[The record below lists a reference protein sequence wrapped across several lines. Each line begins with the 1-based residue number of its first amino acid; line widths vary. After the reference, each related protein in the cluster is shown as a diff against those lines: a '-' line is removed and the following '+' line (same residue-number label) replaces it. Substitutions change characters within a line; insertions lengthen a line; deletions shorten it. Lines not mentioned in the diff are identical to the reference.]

1 MKQYKVTGM
10 GCAACSARVEKA
22 VSNTE
27 GVTACSVNLLTA
39 SMEVEGN
46 VSPDKIIAVVTE
58 AGYGAELVEDEEE
71 PASES
76 EEDLSN
82 NGRYAAR
89 LISSICLLVVLM
101 YISMGHMMWDF
112 PIPGFLSHN
121 HMTLGIVQM
130 VLTIII
136 MVINRK
142 FFINGIGMLIKLSPN
157 MDTLVAIGAG
167 AAFLYSTI
175 ALFAGAG
182 MEELYFESA
191 GTILTLITVGK
202 ALEDKSKGRTTDA
215 LKGLM
220 KLTPATANVISDGE
234 EITVSVNQIKVGDV
248 YVVRPGE
255 SIPVDGVV
263 IEGDSA
269 VNEAA
274 LTGESI
280 PADKK
285 QGEKVYSG
293 TINLSGFLRC
303 RAESVGK
310 DTTLSKIIK
319 MVKDASSSKAPI
331 AKIADKVS
339 GVFVP
344 VVMAIAV
351 ITTIIWLI
359 LGYGIG
365 YSLARGI
372 SVLVI
377 SCPCALGLA
386 TPVAIMVGNG
396 VGAKKGILF
405 KTATA
410 LEITG
415 KAKYVV
421 LDKTGTITVGEPS
434 VTDVCIYKS
443 DEGSLLNILYSLEN
457 KSEHPIAKA
466 LVRYAMEKGA
476 VLSETEE
483 FMAHS
488 GSGVSGVYRGQKVVC
503 GNHDFVSDYINLGEA
518 DIRRA
523 ESLSM
528 EGKTPLYV
536 VADGELLGIVAVA
549 DSIKED
555 SADAILELKKMGMKV
570 IMLTGDNPVTAEAVG
585 RKCMVDEV
593 IAGVMPGDKES
604 VIKELSE
611 NGRVIMVGDG
621 INDAPALTRA
631 DTGMAIGSGTDIA
644 IDAADVV
651 LVKNSL
657 KDVVRAVRLSRATIR
672 NIHQNLFWAFIY
684 NVIGIPLAAGCF
696 IALFGW
702 ELNPMFGAAA
712 MSLSSVCVV
721 TNALRLN
728 LIKLH

>member
-10 GCAACSARVEKA
+10 GCAACSARVEKT
-22 VSNTE
+22 VSGME
-27 GVTACSVNLLTA
+27 GVTACTVNLLTA

-46 VSPDKIIAVVTE
+46 VSPDKVIEAVTE
-58 AGYGAELVEDEEE
+58 AGYGAELVEDDEE
-71 PASES
+71 PASEN

-82 NGRYAAR
+82 RRHYAIR
-89 LISSICLLVVLM
+89 LISSVSVLVVLM

-112 PIPGFLSHN
+112 PIPGFLTDN
-121 HMTLGIVQM
+121 HMLLGITQL
-130 VLTIII
+130 VLTVII
-136 MVINRK
+136 MIINRK
-142 FFINGIGMLIKLSPN
+142 FFINGIGMLVKLSPN

-202 ALEDKSKGRTTDA
+202 ALEEKSKGRTTDA

-220 KLTPATANVISDGE
+220 KLAPSTANVIVDGKE
-234 EITVSVNQIKVGDV
+234 VNVSVDSIKVGDV
-248 YVVRPGE
+248 YVIRPGE
-255 SIPVDGVV
+255 SIPVDGIVL
-263 IEGDSA
+263 EGNSA

-280 PADKK
+280 PADKM
-285 QGEKVYSG
+285 QDDKVYAG
-293 TINLSGFLRC
+293 TINQSGFLKC
-303 RAESVGK
+303 RAERVGK
-310 DTTLSKIIK
+310 NTTLSKIIK

-339 GVFVP
+339 GIFVP
-344 VVMAIAV
+344 VVMAIAI
-351 ITTIIWLI
+351 ITILVWCI
-359 LGYGIG
+359 LGYSIG

-396 VGAKKGILF
+396 VGAKNGILF
-405 KTATA
+405 KTATS

-415 KAKYVV
+415 KAEYVV

-434 VTDVCIYKS
+434 VTDICAYGE
-443 DEGSLLNILYSLEN
+443 DEESLVDILYSLEA

-466 LVRYAMEKGA
+466 LVKYAKEKGA
-476 VLSETEE
+476 TLYEAGD
-483 FMAHS
+483 FKAHT
-488 GSGVSGVYRGQKVVC
+488 GSGVSGIVQGRQVIC
-503 GNHDFVSDYINLGEA
+503 GNYDFVSEYIKLDSAEVDKA
-518 DIRRA
+518 DMY
-523 ESLSM
+523 SK
-528 EGKTPLYV
+528 EGKTPLYI
-536 VADGELLGIVAVA
+536 ATDKELLGIVAVA

-555 SADAILELKKMGMKV
+555 SVEAITELKKMGMKV
-570 IMLTGDNPVTAEAVG
+570 IMLTGDNPVTAKAVG
-585 RKCMVDEV
+585 SRCMVDEV
-593 IAGVMPGDKES
+593 IAGVMPGDKEA

-611 NGRVIMVGDG
+611 KGKVIMVGDG

-684 NVIGIPLAAGCF
+684 NTIGIPLAAGCF

-721 TNALRLN
+721 VNALRLN